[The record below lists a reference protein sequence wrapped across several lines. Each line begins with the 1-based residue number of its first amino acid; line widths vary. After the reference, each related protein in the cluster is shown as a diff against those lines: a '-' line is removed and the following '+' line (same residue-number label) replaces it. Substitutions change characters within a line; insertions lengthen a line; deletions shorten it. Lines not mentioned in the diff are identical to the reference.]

1 MLHSYAVRS
10 LLQFLLTSIGIL
22 LIGSLPYLFF
32 NMESQLDVLK
42 MVDQK
47 QLTNTL
53 FIYDTLVIN
62 FEEYL
67 NHIKYTLNL
76 LFTNHGIQYYER
88 GREVP
93 LFPEFLE
100 AYIQSML
107 YLLASLLLALVLGML
122 LTILTMLLPKEKRAF
137 PKGILF
143 VFESLPDIFVIMITQ
158 LVIIWIYK
166 TSGFLLFNIASGYHD
181 RAILLPIV
189 VLALLPAL
197 YIYKYLL
204 VSFEDEEKQLY
215 VELARGKGLKRSRI
229 LVVHIFR
236 NSILTL
242 FNHFKGVFLFGLANL
257 VMLEVIFEV
266 RGFMTFVINHGVL
279 NPEIVTIA
287 LFMIFIPSFLFFTGI
302 QWILERWFQVKED
315 LI

>member
-1 MLHSYAVRS
+1 MFKTYAVRS
-10 LLQFLLTSIGIL
+10 LIQFSLTSIGIM
-22 LIGSLPYLFF
+22 LIGSLPYLLF

-42 MVDQK
+42 MVDRK
-47 QLTNTL
+47 ELTNTL
-53 FIYDTLVIN
+53 FIYDTIVLN

-67 NHIKYTLNL
+67 KHMMTMLNL
-76 LFTNHGIQYYER
+76 LFTDNTIQYYER
-88 GREVP
+88 GRELP
-93 LFPEFLE
+93 LFPEFFD
-100 AYIQSML
+100 AYLQSMV
-107 YLLASLLLALVLGML
+107 YLLASLTLALVLGVL
-122 LTILTMLLPKEKRAF
+122 LTILTMLLPKEKRAL
-137 PKGILF
+137 PKGVLF
-143 VFESLPDIFVIMITQ
+143 VLESLPDIFVILITQ
-158 LVIIWIYK
+158 LTIIWIYK
-166 TSGFLLFNIASGYHD
+166 VSGILLFNIASGYND

-197 YIYKYLL
+197 YIFKYLL
-204 VSFEDEEKQLY
+204 VSFEDEEQQLY
-215 VELARGKGLKRSRI
+215 VELARGKGLKRSKI

-242 FNHFKGVFLFGLANL
+242 FNHFKGIFLFALANL

-287 LFMIFIPSFLFFTGI
+287 LFMIFIPTFLFFTCM
-302 QWILERWFQVKED
+302 QWILERWLHVKGE